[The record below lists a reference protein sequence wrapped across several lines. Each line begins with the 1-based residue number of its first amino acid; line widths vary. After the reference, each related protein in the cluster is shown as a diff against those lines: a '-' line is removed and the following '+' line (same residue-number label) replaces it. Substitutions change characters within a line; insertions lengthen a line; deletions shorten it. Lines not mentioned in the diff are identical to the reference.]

1 MRMFHGMVLSRFAM
15 EIATGCVTALAGA
28 IISYGATE
36 FGTGWDDAG
45 PQPGYFPFYI
55 GLLIVLA
62 SLGVVAQAFTQ
73 HRRTGQ
79 VFLTGEQAGRIIAF
93 AGPMVAFVALCVLLG
108 LYVAMTVYLFAVM
121 TIQGRFKIPLAALVS
136 LVMTFNEGIM
146 VERLSGVTEGHHQLL
161 EWIDAFL
168 EARG

>member
-28 IISYGATE
+28 IISYGAME

-79 VFLTGEQAGRIIAF
+79 IFLTGEQAGRIVSF

-121 TIQGRFKIPLAALVS
+121 TIQGRFKILLAALVS
-136 LVMTFNEGIM
+136 IGTAIAFYVVMEVWFQVPLLKGPVEAMLGIY
-146 VERLSGVTEGHHQLL
+146 
-161 EWIDAFL
+161 
-168 EARG
+168 